1 MLTVSI
7 AGKPEPSGSKTKGR
21 WGGIRDSNPSAS
33 DYRKIVANEVS
44 RAMEARGLRLV
55 PKPIPVVLDVV
66 FYRVRPSSHFRKDG
80 TLSAEGER
88 NLYPTTKP
96 DRGKLL
102 RTIEDALT
110 GTLYQDDAQVVAGRV
125 RKAWGDRAR
134 AELTIHTWDPEWE
147 RALYRGTLG
156 ESHPSEGIHPPI
168 PPRPYESD
176 RMP

>member
-1 MLTVSI
+1 MLTVFV
-7 AGKPEPSGSKTKGR
+7 AGKPEPSGSKTRTR
-21 WGGIRDSNPSAS
+21 WGIRDSNPSAS
-33 DYRKIVANEVS
+33 DYRTIVANEVS

-55 PKPIPVVLDVV
+55 PKPIPVLLEVI

-110 GTLYQDDAQVVAGRV
+110 GTLYQDDAQVVGGQV

-134 AELTIHTWDPEWE
+134 AKLVVQTFDPEWQ
-147 RALYRGTLG
+147 RALYRETIREGD
-156 ESHPSEGIHPPI
+156 HP
-168 PPRPYESD
+168 
-176 RMP
+176 